1 MPHSERIRSAHF
13 SRTALCEAIGCADSG
28 ATALDGS
35 PGRKPKHAKISR
47 MERVVHGAA
56 IRRRGAGVGAC
67 ICAGVVGLSVMRAP
81 KIHEDMDR
89 YASAGG
95 KIAENFVMD
104 PSIEG
109 LCAVILNPRRRVKD
123 LSSVAGVA
131 STKQRRE

>member
-1 MPHSERIRSAHF
+1 
-13 SRTALCEAIGCADSG
+13 
-28 ATALDGS
+28 
-35 PGRKPKHAKISR
+35 
-47 MERVVHGAA
+47 
-56 IRRRGAGVGAC
+56 
-67 ICAGVVGLSVMRAP
+67 
-81 KIHEDMDR
+81 MDR

-131 STKQRRE
+131 STKQRREILRRCAPQDDGRNFLLPTLFEAN

>member
-1 MPHSERIRSAHF
+1 
-13 SRTALCEAIGCADSG
+13 
-28 ATALDGS
+28 
-35 PGRKPKHAKISR
+35 
-47 MERVVHGAA
+47 
-56 IRRRGAGVGAC
+56 
-67 ICAGVVGLSVMRAP
+67 MRAP

-123 LSSVAGVA
+123 LSSMCRAR
-131 STKQRRE
+131 QRRERREILRRYAPQDDGRNFLLPTLVEED